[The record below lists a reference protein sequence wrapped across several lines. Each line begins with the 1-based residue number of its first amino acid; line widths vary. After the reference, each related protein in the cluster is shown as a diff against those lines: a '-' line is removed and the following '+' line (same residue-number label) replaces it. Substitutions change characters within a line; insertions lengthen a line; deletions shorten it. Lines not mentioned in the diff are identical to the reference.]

1 MKKIAIFH
9 PSSELYGADRILV
22 NALKTLPDHVEK
34 HVYLKFQGPMVEYL
48 ENQVPNVEI
57 TVTPYMPII
66 YRKIFTPLG
75 IINFILSYL
84 IFALFFIREMNQH
97 KFKSIYYN
105 TMSVSF
111 IAPFIWLFGI
121 PSFIHVHEII
131 DKPKI
136 IGLLTT
142 KISYLF
148 TKKVICVSWAV
159 KRNLLIYQKDRK
171 NRFLVIHN
179 GIDQIQIRTKV
190 TNDSVLQFYLFGRI
204 MPKKGQWFL
213 LDSLKSI
220 PCREL
225 RKAHFTLVGGVLKG
239 DEFLLDNLK
248 EQLNDLGLKEYVS
261 IKGFTNSIADPM
273 SKADVCLVP
282 SLMKD
287 PFPTTVLEAMSAG
300 RPVIATNHGGAKE
313 AVVDGRTGFLVDP
326 NNVKQL
332 SDSIRIMI
340 ENKETVDQMGKEAKI
355 LFRRHY
361 TMEIFRSNWLKV
373 QFQNN
378 FI

>member
-9 PSSELYGADRILV
+9 PSSELYGADRVLV
-22 NALKTLPDHVEK
+22 NALKTLPNHVEK
-34 HVYLKFQGPMVEYL
+34 HVYLKFQGPLIDYL
-48 ENQVPNVEI
+48 QEEVPNVK
-57 TVTPYMPII
+57 VKVSSYMPII
-66 YRKIFTPLG
+66 YRKIFTPIG
-75 IINFILSYL
+75 ILNYLVNYIL
-84 IFALFFIREMNQH
+84 FAGFFINEMNHH
-97 KFKSIYYN
+97 KFKSVYFN

-111 IAPFIWLFGI
+111 LAPFIWALRI

-131 DKPKI
+131 DKPKL
-136 IGLLTT
+136 IGWFTS

-159 KRNLLIYQKDRK
+159 KRNLLTYQKDRRK
-171 NRFLVIHN
+171 RFLVLHN
-179 GIDQIQIRTKV
+179 GIDQIQIKNKV
-190 TNDSVLQFYLFGRI
+190 SNDAILQFYLFGRI

-213 LDSLKSI
+213 LDSLKNI

-225 RKAHFTLVGGVLKG
+225 KKAHFTLVGGVLEG
-239 DEFLLDNLK
+239 NEFLLDNLTK
-248 EQLNDLGLKEYVS
+248 QRRELGLEEYVS
-261 IKGFTNSIADPM
+261 IKGFTPSIADPM
-273 SKADVCLVP
+273 SEADVCLVP

-313 AVVDGRTGFLVDP
+313 AIVDGRTGFLVDP

-332 SDSIRIMI
+332 SDSIRKMI
-340 ENKETVDQMGKEAKI
+340 ENKDRVGEMGKEAKVR
-355 LFRRHY
+355 FSSHY
-361 TMEIFRSNWLKV
+361 TMEIFKSNWLKV